1 MYESDFEEMIEKFK
15 QGKGLKIII
24 GLIALFVL
32 LTILNPFVTIDAG
45 HRGVILNF
53 GAVSDIILDEGLHF
67 RVPIMQKIVEMDV
80 QIQKSKTQADAA
92 TKDLQDTKF
101 VIVVNFHIS
110 PDKVNWVYQKIG
122 VNFEDRIIG
131 PNVEESVKAVAAK
144 YTAEQLIT
152 KRELVSTEIQ
162 NSLKEKLLAYNII
175 VDDFSIVDFD
185 FSDQFT
191 QAIEEK
197 QTAEQKA
204 LKAERDLQR
213 IKIEAKQKIEQSRA
227 EAMSLRL
234 KRLEVTPQLIK
245 LREIDAQVKAIEK
258 WDGKLPAY
266 TGGAIP
272 FINLNK

>member
-1 MYESDFEEMIEKFK
+1 MQDKDLEIIIEKFK
-15 QGKGLKIII
+15 HGKGIKLII
-24 GLIALFVL
+24 GLLIAVIL

-67 RVPIMQKIVEMDV
+67 RIPIMQEIIEMDV

-101 VIVVNFHIS
+101 VIVVNYHIS
-110 PDKVNWVYQKIG
+110 PDRVNWVYQKIG
-122 VNFEDRIIG
+122 SAFEDRIIG
-131 PNVEESVKAVAAK
+131 PNVEESVKSVAAK

-152 KRELVSTEIQ
+152 KREIVSTEIQ
-162 NSLKEKLLAYNII
+162 ESLKVKLLTYSII
-175 VDDFSIVDFD
+175 IDDFSIVDFD
-185 FSDQFT
+185 FSEQFT

-213 IKIEAKQKIEQSRA
+213 IKTEAKQRIEQARA
-227 EAMSLRL
+227 EAQSLRL
-234 KRLEVTPQLIK
+234 KRLEVTPQLLK
-245 LREIDAQVKAIEK
+245 LREIEAQIKAIEK

-266 TGGAIP
+266 TGGAVP
-272 FINLNK
+272 FINVNK